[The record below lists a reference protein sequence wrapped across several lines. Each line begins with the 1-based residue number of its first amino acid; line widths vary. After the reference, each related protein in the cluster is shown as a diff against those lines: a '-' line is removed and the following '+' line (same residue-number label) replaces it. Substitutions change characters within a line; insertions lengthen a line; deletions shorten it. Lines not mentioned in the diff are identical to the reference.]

1 MLLYAYNRY
10 NNQWMVVDYKAFV
23 PNAKKLEAGLL
34 YVLEQIPS
42 VIPVFFASYWCL
54 VLDSVLLHY
63 PS

>member
-1 MLLYAYNRY
+1 MMLLCAYNRY

-42 VIPVFFASYWCL
+42 VTPVFFL
-54 VLDSVLLHY
+54 VIAV
-63 PS
+63 